1 MCKRFRN
8 VLLAHSSF
16 LLISH
21 LYVFA
26 DGADCICDQEQHLVI
41 SGCCYRNKIW
51 IIMWVFFVYFLLFF
65 LFFFFSCLGLLQKVL
80 KCISTLHGRV
90 ALYNFRK
97 EQIEIDCIEA
107 HRTDKG

>member
-16 LLISH
+16 LLICH

-65 LFFFFSCLGLLQKVL
+65 LFFFLSW
-80 KCISTLHGRV
+80 V
-90 ALYNFRK
+90 AAKSFKMYLYAAW
-97 EQIEIDCIEA
+97 QGG
-107 HRTDKG
+107 TV